1 MAKMKPP
8 TAGDRRR
15 FIHILGALSAGAAL
29 GNPAMRAFAATS
41 QRIALPFEN
50 GERELLAFP
59 QKRPLIVQTMR
70 PPQLETP
77 FSVFNEGLLTPNDAF
92 FVRYH
97 WSGIPTSIDPTTY
110 QIRIDGKVKT
120 PLTLTL
126 QELKRL
132 ADPVDLVAVNQ
143 CSGNSRGFFVPRTN
157 GGQLGHGAIGNARW
171 TGVPLKKV
179 LEKAGIQASAVQVS
193 FDGLDQP
200 PLGDGPDF
208 GKALDID
215 HALNGEVMLAWGMNG
230 EDLPMLNGF
239 PIRLIVP
246 GYFGTYWVKHVSEI
260 HVLDNA
266 YDGYWMKTG
275 YRIPDNDCEC
285 VPPGTQTDQLRP
297 VGQLKVRSF
306 LTSLVQ
312 GASLPIDREVVLR
325 GIAFDHGQGIKNV
338 SISVDGGQHWRETK
352 LGENLGK
359 FSFREWTA
367 AFKPT
372 RKGPL
377 DIKVRAESL
386 SGEVQPLQ
394 ASWNPA
400 GYKRNVVET
409 TRVTVV

>member
-15 FIHILGALSAGAAL
+15 FIHMLGALSAGAAL
-29 GNPAMRAFAATS
+29 GNPAMRAFAGTS

-97 WSGIPTSIDPTTY
+97 WSGIPTSIYPATY

-157 GGQLGHGAIGNARW
+157 GGQLGHGAMGNARW

-179 LEKAGIQASAVQVS
+179 LEKAGIQAGAVQVS

-230 EDLPMLNGF
+230 EDLPMLNGY
-239 PIRLIVP
+239 PLRLIVP
-246 GYFGTYWVKHVSEI
+246 GYFGTYWVKHVTGI
-260 HVLDNA
+260 HVLDQP
-266 YDGYWMKTG
+266 YDGYWVKTG
-275 YRIPDNDCEC
+275 YRIPDNECEC
-285 VPPGTQTDQLRP
+285 IAPGTQTDKLRP
-297 VGQLKVRSF
+297 VGQFKVRSF
-306 LTSLVQ
+306 LTSLAD
-312 GASLPIDREVVLR
+312 GASIPIDREIVLR
-325 GIAFDHGQGIKNV
+325 GIAFDKGHGIKKV
-338 SISVDGGQHWRETK
+338 SISVDGGQNWGETR

-359 FSFREWTA
+359 FSFREWTT

-377 DIKVRAESL
+377 DIKVRADSF